1 MNAKLFLR
9 GAALITLLLA
19 VGHTLG
25 SPWTPAH
32 SPQGLAVVA
41 AMQGYRFPA
50 MGFERSYYEFYVGFG
65 WLLGVYAVGHAI
77 LFWQLAGLSTQ
88 LAGKL
93 RPVIAVLCLE
103 ALGAAVLDWEFLFWA
118 PIAFGGATALCL
130 AIAWLLLRPG
140 TVAEDT
146 RVMAPPQR

>member
-1 MNAKLFLR
+1 
-9 GAALITLLLA
+9 
-19 VGHTLG
+19 
-25 SPWTPAH
+25 
-32 SPQGLAVVA
+32 
-41 AMQGYRFPA
+41 MQGYRFPA
-50 MGFERSYYEFYVGFG
+50 MGFERSYYEFYGGFG

-103 ALGAAVLDWEFLFWA
+103 ALGAAVLGWKFLFWA
-118 PIAFGGATALCL
+118 PIAFSGATALCL